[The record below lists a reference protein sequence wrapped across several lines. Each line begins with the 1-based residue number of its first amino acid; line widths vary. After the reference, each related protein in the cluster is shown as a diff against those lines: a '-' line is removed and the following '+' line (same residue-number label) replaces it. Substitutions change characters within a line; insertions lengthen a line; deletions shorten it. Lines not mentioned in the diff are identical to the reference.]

1 MAAAMCRG
9 LCGQEDIAMATG
21 PEGSRPDCCCCDA
34 PRLTRGEVNVL
45 IAIASGMTSRQAA
58 AALRLSKSTV
68 DGHVEAMRQ
77 KAGVATRAALLV
89 AVVAHGVIDVIGGQP
104 RWTGRSCLPRDLR
117 ARDGA

>member
-9 LCGQEDIAMATG
+9 LRRQEDIAMAAG
-21 PEGSRPDCCCCDA
+21 PENSRPDCCCCDA

-45 IAIASGMTSRQAA
+45 IAIASGMTSKQAA

-89 AVVAHGVIDVIGGQP
+89 VVVAHGIIDMVGGQP
-104 RWTGRSCLPRDLR
+104 RWTGRPCLPR
-117 ARDGA
+117 

>member
-9 LCGQEDIAMATG
+9 LRRQEDIAMAAG
-21 PEGSRPDCCCCDA
+21 PENSRPDCCCCDA

-45 IAIASGMTSRQAA
+45 IAIASGMTSKQAA

-77 KAGVATRAALLV
+77 KAGVATRTALLV
-89 AVVAHGVIDVIGGQP
+89 VVVAHGVIDMVGGQP
-104 RWTGRSCLPRDLR
+104 RWTGRSCLPR
-117 ARDGA
+117 